1 MKNNSTSSVNKYL
14 ETMCIVA
21 VDRRI
26 SAFQGEVKSS
36 NDYIEKHLGEIS
48 GNISNIKSVQQ
59 AYSTAIVNIEEIK
72 VSINALRD
80 SHNGLKSDFQ
90 VLNLDLKSDLQGL
103 KSDLQGLKSDLQ
115 GLKSDLKSN
124 SDEIKNKLE
133 KISTDVKT
141 TQSDIKQVK
150 KAYWLYNAAAIA
162 IITIVGFIIT
172 HWGEISAFMDILAKI
187 AKSK

>member
-48 GNISNIKSVQQ
+48 SNISNIKSVQQ

-72 VSINALRD
+72 VSINALRN
-80 SHNGLKSDFQ
+80 SHNGLKSDFK
-90 VLNLDLKSDLQGL
+90 VLNLDLKADL
-103 KSDLQGLKSDLQ
+103 KD
-115 GLKSDLKSN
+115 LKSDLKSN

-133 KISTDVKT
+133 KISKDVEAN
-141 TQSDIKQVK
+141 QSNIDQVK
-150 KAYWLYNAAAIA
+150 KAYWLYNIAALA
-162 IITIVGFIIT
+162 IITLVGFIIT
-172 HWGEISAFMDILAKI
+172 HWSEISAFMDVAAKI

>member
-1 MKNNSTSSVNKYL
+1 MVGIAIVNQ
-14 ETMCIVA
+14 
-21 VDRRI
+21 RI
-26 SAFQGEVKSS
+26 SAFQNEVKSS

-48 GNISNIKSVQQ
+48 SNISNIKSVQK

-103 KSDLQGLKSDLQ
+103 KSDL
-115 GLKSDLKSN
+115 KSN
-124 SDEIKNKLE
+124 SDEIKNTLE